1 MKYLN
6 YLLCIFY
13 FVINSNIYAQTQ
25 SRVLPKSDSVSYYL
39 TRVQK
44 FNEEFDYKKATEYA
58 EKAKNYAT
66 RNSRYAEI
74 AEANYILGSVFFNG
88 KDYDKAIRHLDRS
101 VAIANKY
108 DKQIEGLAHF
118 KLGNLYIENADF
130 RQAEYH
136 FDLSEQIFLEQSSS
150 FVQNPNLE
158 ATFLRKADLYQK
170 TKRIDEAK
178 KIYNKII
185 GQNQINKNSIE
196 AYVNLASL
204 VSKDSIRWAINS
216 LRQIE
221 TKYPDLEQDTK
232 ITLYYSLADLLVKN
246 ESPYLANFY
255 LKKYIVASKT
265 DDKKAVLPFTVT
277 SQKTSEN
284 SKLITLAQNDKTIQ
298 FTKLIS
304 IMSIALIAIL
314 SLLSLSLYRN
324 NKDRMRANN
333 LLQIKNNELEIEK
346 NKAEKA
352 SKARTEFLST
362 VSHELRTPLNAI
374 NGITHILIEDNP
386 RENQLQYL
394 KSLEFSGDYLLR
406 FINDILEINRVE
418 SGNIEVEEI
427 SYDIRELLE
436 NIIESFSE
444 LSKKNE
450 VTCLLDI
457 DTKLPPLLIGDPTKL
472 SQIFMNLIGNSMKFA
487 KKGNIWVSLVLKKS
501 NPLTNSVSIYMEVRD
516 SGIGI
521 SQEKQK
527 LIFENFTQ
535 GSVEINRKYGGTG
548 LGLAIVKSLVKLLGG
563 QINLESSIGVGAKFF
578 FEIEQKISDKAEITP
593 VIVDYD
599 DAVLENKHVLIVED
613 NKINQMITE
622 KMLSK
627 KKMTFETIENGEES
641 IRIVKDQHF
650 DLILMDI
657 HLPGIN
663 GTVAAQEI
671 RKFDN
676 KIPIIALTAI
686 SLNENREILLG
697 FGMDEVIT
705 KPFQPEKFYETIAI
719 TLQKNI
725 KNQHIA

>member
-130 RQAEYH
+130 TQAEYH
-136 FDLSEQIFLEQSSS
+136 FDLSEQIFLEQSTADTENS
-150 FVQNPNLE
+150 NLE
-158 ATFLRKADLYQK
+158 AIFLRKADLYQR
-170 TKRIDEAK
+170 TKRIDDAK

-185 GQNQINKNSIE
+185 SQNQINKNSIE

-265 DDKKAVLPFTVT
+265 DDKEAVLPFTTT

>member
-25 SRVLPKSDSVSYYL
+25 SRALVKSDSVSYYL
-39 TRVQK
+39 IRVQK
-44 FNEEFDYKKATEYA
+44 FNEEFDYKKAIEYA

-66 RNSRYAEI
+66 RNSKYTEI
-74 AEANYILGSVFFNG
+74 AEANYILGSIFFNQ
-88 KDYDKAIRHLDRS
+88 KDLSKAIYHLERS
-101 VAIANKY
+101 IAIANKY

-130 RQAEYH
+130 TKAEYH
-136 FDLSEQIFLEQSSS
+136 FDLSEQIFLEQSTADTENS
-150 FVQNPNLE
+150 NLE
-158 ATFLRKADLYQK
+158 AIFLRKADLYQR
-170 TKRIDEAK
+170 TKRIDDAK

-185 GQNQINKNSIE
+185 SQNQINKNSIE
-196 AYVNLASL
+196 AYVNLANL

-216 LRQIE
+216 LKQIE
-221 TKYPDLEQDTK
+221 KKYPDLEQDTK

-265 DDKKAVLPFTVT
+265 DDKKAVLPFTAT